1 MTSEEKTNQQ
11 DGLVYGYYL
20 NGDKKGEEINQAQ
33 LPEDLNSEDSMWL
46 HFNYKHQLS
55 QEWISKQK
63 VLGDFVIT
71 ALLDEETRPRASIM
85 KNGVLI
91 SLRGVNLNPG
101 ADPEDMIAIR
111 LWTDGKHIISTRSR
125 SSLSARD
132 IANLVCQKEGPET
145 PGEFIALLTELLI
158 SRMDDT
164 IQNIEEQVAEIEET
178 ILQTESYSLRSVI
191 ANLRRQAISLRRY
204 LAPQREAMLQLQN
217 EKITWFTSSDRI
229 HLRETNDRLTRY
241 IEDVDS
247 ARDRAAVTQEE
258 LVNRLSEQLNSRMY
272 VLSIVAAIFL
282 PLGFLTGLLGI
293 NVGGIP
299 GADNPYAFVMFTVAL
314 VTIVA
319 LQIWIFKVKRWF

>member
-1 MTSEEKTNQQ
+1 MSVQESSDQQ
-11 DGLVYGYYL
+11 SGLVYGYFL
-20 NGDKKGEEINQAQ
+20 NGERKGEAISVEQ
-33 LPEDLNSEDSMWL
+33 LPSNLSGKDSMWL
-46 HFNYKHQLS
+46 HFNYTHAKAK
-55 QEWISKQK
+55 EWIRSQSE
-63 VLGDFVIT
+63 LGDFVIE

-85 KNGVLI
+85 RNGVLI

-111 LWTDGKHIISTRSR
+111 LWSDGKHVISTRSR
-125 SSLSARD
+125 SSLSAKD
-132 IANLVCQKEGPET
+132 IANLVCAKEGPET
-145 PGEFIALLTELLI
+145 PGEFVALLTQTLI

-164 IQNIEEQVAEIEET
+164 IQNIEDQVAEIEQTVLE
-178 ILQTESYSLRSVI
+178 TESYTLRSVI

-204 LAPQREAMLQLQN
+204 LAPQRDAMLQLQN
-217 EKITWFTSSDRI
+217 EKITWFSSTDRI

-241 IEDVDS
+241 IEDIDS

-299 GADNPYAFVMFTVAL
+299 GSENPYAFVIFTSAL
-314 VTIVA
+314 IAIVG
-319 LQIWIFKVKRWF
+319 LQIWIFKAKKWF